1 MNALEILN
9 RIGTVGDQSDA
20 NLLARFL
27 DVHDAGSKA
36 ALTALI
42 ERHGPMV
49 FRVCRQVLGN
59 SQDAD
64 DAFQAT
70 FLVFARKARS
80 IRDADSAASW
90 LHGVALRVAKR
101 SKADALRRRSRE
113 SRVALTNLEIEKTE
127 AESWP
132 ELHEEIGRLPERYRE
147 AVVLCHLEGLSTEA
161 AAVRIGCPRG
171 TVLSRLSRARDR
183 LRERLTRRGVVLSS
197 SSTWFA
203 EVGSTALPHPLVEAA
218 ARSCWVY
225 VGGVAAESALSASV
239 TALTKEILFAMTISK
254 LKMLCAVVL
263 LVGFTGV
270 GVGVVVQARGGSP
283 FQKPQTPSTSAVE
296 PEGRKDAKI
305 KAAFNIQPGPNKK
318 LAEAQLE
325 LVEQAFAY
333 LDQASKVGEMSRN
346 DLQFMVWNRRLLDA
360 SRAAGVD
367 KAKLVSILEA
377 YLQRARQRVKD
388 TENLIKAGAASS
400 IDHIDAQ
407 YAAIEAEMWLNEE
420 KAR

>member
-9 RIGTVGDQSDA
+9 RIGTVGDQSDE

-80 IRDADSAASW
+80 IRNADSAASW
-90 LHGVALRVAKR
+90 LHGVALRVARR
-101 SKADALRRRSRE
+101 SKLDALRRRSRE
-113 SRVALTNLEIEKTE
+113 SRVAVTNLEIEKTE
-127 AESWP
+127 LESWP

-183 LRERLTRRGVVLSS
+183 LRDRLTRRGMAL

-203 EVGSTALPHPLVEAA
+203 EVGSMNLPHPLVEVT
-218 ARSCWVY
+218 ARSCWVF
-225 VGGVAAESALSASV
+225 VGREAATSAVSATV
-239 TALTKEILFAMTISK
+239 ITLTKEMFFAMTISK
-254 LKMLCAVVL
+254 IKALS
-263 LVGFTGV
+263 
-270 GVGVVVQARGGSP
+270 GVVVFLGFTTVGAGVLVHAGGGSP
-283 FQKPQTPSTSAVE
+283 LQKPQAPPTPAVE
-296 PEGRKDAKI
+296 PETRKDGKI
-305 KAAFNIQPGPNKK
+305 NVVINIQPDPNKK
-318 LAEAQLE
+318 LAQAQLK
-325 LVEQAFAY
+325 LVEEAIRY
-333 LDQASKVGEMSRN
+333 MD
-346 DLQFMVWNRRLLDA
+346 DLSNNARMDVDDPRSALWIRRLLEA
-360 SRAAGVD
+360 ARSAGVD
-367 KAKLVSILEA
+367 KVKLVSLLESN
-377 YLQRARQRVKD
+377 LTRAKKRV
-388 TENLIKAGAASS
+388 EVAKARNQAARATLLAVM
-400 IDHIDAQ
+400 DAEYQ
-407 YAAIEAEMWLNEE
+407 ALEAEMWLNEE